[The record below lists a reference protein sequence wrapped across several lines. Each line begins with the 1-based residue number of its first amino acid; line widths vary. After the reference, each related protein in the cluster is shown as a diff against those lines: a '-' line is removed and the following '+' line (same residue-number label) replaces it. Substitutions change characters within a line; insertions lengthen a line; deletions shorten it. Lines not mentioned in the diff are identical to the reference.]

1 MVARRADVVITGGGT
16 AGHLYPALAIAQ
28 ALVDRG
34 HRADAILFVGARR
47 GLERTLLPPS
57 GYPYVL
63 LPGRGIVRAISLDNL
78 AAAVGLAIALCRA
91 IVIVGR
97 RRPSV
102 VISVGGYGGLAGSLA
117 ARAWRIPVVTIN
129 VDAVVGAANRLIG
142 RFAHTSAV
150 AFDGTGLPR
159 AVVTGVP
166 VRAAILAAD
175 RTPLGRARAREALG
189 VGAGRH
195 LIVIV
200 GGSLG
205 ARRLNDAAVG
215 LRHRFADRADL
226 AIHHICGAREYD
238 RLVHEP
244 TPSGA
249 LEYRLVGYEEEM
261 AEVLCAADLV
271 VGRAGAM
278 TVAELRVVGVASI
291 LVPLPGAPG
300 DHQQKNAEALAAL
313 GAAVVVP
320 DAEATPERLAVEIDA
335 IVGDGER
342 CRAMA
347 DAARTHAAPDAAA
360 HIAQIVDDVATES
373 KGRR

>member
-1 MVARRADVVITGGGT
+1 VRDLRTDVVVTGGGT

-28 ALVDRG
+28 ALVERG
-34 HRADAILFVGARR
+34 HRPEAIFFVGARR

-57 GYPYVL
+57 GFPYVL
-63 LPGRGIVRAISLDNL
+63 LPGRGIVRRLSLANLVAVAGL
-78 AAAVGLAIALCRA
+78 AAAFCRA

-97 RRPSV
+97 RRPGV
-102 VISVGGYGGLAGSLA
+102 VVSVGGYGGVACSLA
-117 ARAWRIPVVTIN
+117 AKAWGIPIVTVN

-175 RTPLGRARAREALG
+175 QTPAGRARARGALG
-189 VGAGRH
+189 VGEGRH
-195 LIVIV
+195 LVVIV

-215 LRHRFADRADL
+215 LRRHFADRVDL

-238 RLVHEP
+238 RLVNEVAP
-244 TPSGA
+244 PGV
-249 LEYRLVGYEEEM
+249 LEYRLVGYEAEM
-261 AEVLCAADLV
+261 PEVLCAADLV

-278 TVAELRVVGVASI
+278 TVAELRVIGVASI

-300 DHQQKNAEALAAL
+300 DHQQKNAEALGAL

-320 DAEATPERLAVEIDA
+320 DAEATAERLAAEIDA
-335 IVGDGER
+335 IVGDRER
-342 CRAMA
+342 RHAMA
-347 DAARTHAAPDAAA
+347 HAAHAEAAPNA
-360 HIAQIVDDVATES
+360 AVHIAQLIDEVAAES